1 MYVSDLDIPPAKIG
15 DAALQIIDW
24 AAQMARRCEHATLTS
39 EHLFVAV
46 AHVDW
51 SLFRDVLRGVGV
63 NHNAVLA
70 AVEEHLRLM
79 PSGGGEPQASPTAK
93 LVCRLAVQ
101 HAKRAGRQAIESTDI
116 VLALFDQRRG
126 ATASIFRQQGIDPD
140 VVMTRLQARARE
152 LELRLDSG
160 NRARLSSVA

>member
-1 MYVSDLDIPPAKIG
+1 MYVSDLNIPPGTIG

-24 AAQMARRCEHATLTS
+24 AAQMSRRCEHATVTS

-79 PSGGGEPQASPTAK
+79 PSGGGESEASPTAK
-93 LVCRLAVQ
+93 LVCQRAVQ
-101 HAKRAGRQAIESTDI
+101 HATRAGRQAVASTDLL
-116 VLALFDQRRG
+116 LALFDGRRG
-126 ATASIFRQQGIDPD
+126 VTASIFRQQGVDPG